1 MKYSAI
7 QGIELEIVE
16 ETNKAALLMKV
27 ILIGIIFLLL
37 HSCIGEEIQKIQK
50 SASLE
55 T

>member
-1 MKYSAI
+1 MKYSAM

-16 ETNKAALLMKV
+16 EANKAALLMKV
-27 ILIGIIFLLL
+27 ILIGIIFQLL
-37 HSCIGEEIQKIQK
+37 HSCIGEEIQKMQK